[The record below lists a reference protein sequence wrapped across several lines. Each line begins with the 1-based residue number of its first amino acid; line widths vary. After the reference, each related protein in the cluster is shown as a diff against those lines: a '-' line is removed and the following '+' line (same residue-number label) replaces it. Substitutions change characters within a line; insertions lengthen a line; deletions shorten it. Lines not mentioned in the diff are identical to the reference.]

1 MNFGYQ
7 IAVSLLGL
15 AMRLATPFNKK
26 ARHWV
31 QGRRNLLKNLE
42 RDLAKNKAPLYW
54 MHCASV
60 GEFEQGRPVIQ
71 ALKKAR
77 PEVKVLLTFYSP
89 SGYRSKAPRSVADY
103 VYYLPLDS
111 KKKARKFVDIV
122 CPEAVLFVKYEIWP
136 NFFQAIKNKGV
147 PLILISAIFRDD
159 QRFFKSR
166 WWAKKLALVDY
177 FFVQND
183 ASGQLL
189 KGIGIQEVEV
199 AGDTRFD
206 RVHDIASGIRELPI
220 ISKFKSD
227 QKLLVAG
234 SSWEQDENLI
244 KGYFDSREC
253 SFKLIIAPHEVEKK
267 RVQKLKES
275 WGDKAILYS
284 EVTVANIEE
293 YQVLIIDNIGMLS
306 QIYSYAD
313 IAVIGGGFGAGIHN
327 ILEAATFGMP
337 ILFGPRFA
345 KFNEAV
351 ELVKRKGAHEVN
363 DQGSFNKVMDRFT
376 QSEDERN
383 HCGEICKAYVSE
395 QLGAT
400 QRIVDYLMSR

>member
-1 MNFGYQ
+1 M
-7 IAVSLLGL
+7 
-15 AMRLATPFNKK
+15 
-26 ARHWV
+26 
-31 QGRRNLLKNLE
+31 KNLE

>member
-1 MNFGYQ
+1 M
-7 IAVSLLGL
+7 
-15 AMRLATPFNKK
+15 
-26 ARHWV
+26 
-31 QGRRNLLKNLE
+31 
-42 RDLAKNKAPLYW
+42 
-54 MHCASV
+54 
-60 GEFEQGRPVIQ
+60 
-71 ALKKAR
+71 
-77 PEVKVLLTFYSP
+77 
-89 SGYRSKAPRSVADY
+89 
-103 VYYLPLDS
+103 
-111 KKKARKFVDIV
+111 
-122 CPEAVLFVKYEIWP
+122 
-136 NFFQAIKNKGV
+136 
-147 PLILISAIFRDD
+147 
-159 QRFFKSR
+159 
-166 WWAKKLALVDY
+166 
-177 FFVQND
+177 
-183 ASGQLL
+183 
-189 KGIGIQEVEV
+189 
-199 AGDTRFD
+199 
-206 RVHDIASGIRELPI
+206 
-220 ISKFKSD
+220 
-227 QKLLVAG
+227 LVAG
-234 SSWEQDENLI
+234 SSWEHDENLI

-253 SFKLIIAPHEVEKK
+253 FFKLIIAPHEVEKK

-293 YQVLIIDNIGMLS
+293 YQVLIIDNIAMLS